1 MQSLDQFDDPKVGS
15 RVNYGLKSK
24 SSTKRRVTSLG
35 GGYELRQRVGT
46 QASFQ
51 TFSVEWGPLPIK
63 DALEIKKLLDDAAGV
78 DLISFTHP
86 ITKIKYTVV
95 CDEGAERSDDA
106 PGTAT
111 ISAELREV
119 QA

>member
-15 RVNYGLKSK
+15 RINYGIKSK

-46 QASFQ
+46 QSSFQ
-51 TFSVEWGPLPIK
+51 TFSVEWGPLPLK
-63 DALEIKKLLDDAAGV
+63 DALAIKSLIDDTGGV
-78 DLISFTHP
+78 DLLSFTHP
-86 ITKIKYTVV
+86 ITKVKYTVV
-95 CDEGAERSDDA
+95 CDDGAERTDEA

-111 ISAELREV
+111 ITAELREV

>member
-1 MQSLDQFDDPKVGS
+1 MLSLDQFDDPSVGS
-15 RVNYGLKSK
+15 RVNYGLKTK
-24 SSTKRRVTSLG
+24 ASTKRRVTALG

-46 QASFQ
+46 QPSFQ
-51 TFSVEWGPLPIK
+51 TFSVQWGPIPLK
-63 DALEIKKLLDDAAGV
+63 DALELKSFIDNTGGV
-78 DLISFTHP
+78 DLLSFTHP
-86 ITKIKYTVV
+86 VTKVKYTVV
-95 CDEGAERSDDA
+95 CDDGAERTDDA